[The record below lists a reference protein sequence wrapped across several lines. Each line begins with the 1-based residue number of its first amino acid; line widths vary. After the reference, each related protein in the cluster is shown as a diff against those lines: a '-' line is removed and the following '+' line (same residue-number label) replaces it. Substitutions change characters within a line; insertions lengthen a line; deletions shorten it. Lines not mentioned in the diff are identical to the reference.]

1 MVMMGFQTFF
11 LYFQKKTCKILVSF
25 RNFIYL
31 CSALSVE
38 IQEEQTYG
46 TLAAGCPSAID
57 EIRIWFKMFRR
68 IGF

>member
-1 MVMMGFQTFF
+1 MVMMGSQTFF
-11 LYFQKKTCKILVSF
+11 SIFKKTCKILVSF

-46 TLAAGCPSAID
+46 TLAAGCQSMINAEFTSQNPL
-57 EIRIWFKMFRR
+57 
-68 IGF
+68 

>member
-1 MVMMGFQTFF
+1 MVMMGSQTFF
-11 LYFQKKTCKILVSF
+11 SLFSKKTCKILVSF

-46 TLAAGCPSAID
+46 ILLAGCQSMINAEFTSQNPL
-57 EIRIWFKMFRR
+57 
-68 IGF
+68 

>member
-1 MVMMGFQTFF
+1 MVMMGSQSFF
-11 LYFQKKTCKILVSF
+11 LYFQKKTCKILVSL
-25 RNFIYL
+25 RKIIYL

>member
-1 MVMMGFQTFF
+1 MVMMGSQTFF
-11 LYFQKKTCKILVSF
+11 SLFSKKTCKILVSL

-38 IQEEQTYG
+38 ILEEQTS
-46 TLAAGCPSAID
+46 APWQQDAPSMID

>member
-1 MVMMGFQTFF
+1 MVMMGSQTFF

-38 IQEEQTYG
+38 IQEERTYG
-46 TLAAGCPSAID
+46 ILLAGCPSMINA
-57 EIRIWFKMFRR
+57 EFTPQNPL
-68 IGF
+68 

>member
-1 MVMMGFQTFF
+1 MVMMGSQTFF
-11 LYFQKKTCKILVSF
+11 SFFSKKTCKILVSL

-46 TLAAGCPSAID
+46 ILLAGCQSMINAEFTSQNPL
-57 EIRIWFKMFRR
+57 
-68 IGF
+68 

>member
-1 MVMMGFQTFF
+1 MVMMGSQTFF
-11 LYFQKKTCKILVSF
+11 SLFSKKACKILVSF

-38 IQEEQTYG
+38 IQEERTYG
-46 TLAAGCPSAID
+46 TLATGCPSMID

>member
-1 MVMMGFQTFF
+1 MIMMGSQTFF
-11 LYFQKKTCKILVSF
+11 SLFSKKTCKILVSF
-25 RNFIYL
+25 RKFIYL

-38 IQEEQTYG
+38 ILEEQTYG
-46 TLAAGCPSAID
+46 ILLAGCQSMID

>member
-1 MVMMGFQTFF
+1 MVMMGSQTFF
-11 LYFQKKTCKILVSF
+11 SIFKKTCKILVSF

-46 TLAAGCPSAID
+46 TLAAGCQSIINAEFTSQNPL
-57 EIRIWFKMFRR
+57 
-68 IGF
+68 

>member
-1 MVMMGFQTFF
+1 MVMMGSQTFF

-25 RNFIYL
+25 RKFIYL

-46 TLAAGCPSAID
+46 ILLAGCQSMINAEFTSQNPL
-57 EIRIWFKMFRR
+57 
-68 IGF
+68 

>member
-1 MVMMGFQTFF
+1 M
-11 LYFQKKTCKILVSF
+11 LVSL

-38 IQEEQTYG
+38 ILEEQTS
-46 TLAAGCPSAID
+46 APWQQDAPSMID

>member
-1 MVMMGFQTFF
+1 MVMMGSQTFF

-46 TLAAGCPSAID
+46 ILLAGCQSMINAEFTSQNPL
-57 EIRIWFKMFRR
+57 
-68 IGF
+68 